1 MHAIRGSLEDANP
14 SLKQFNSAH
23 QDLQRVLDEM
33 DKVLV
38 GQREVGKLVLAGILA
53 GGNVMI
59 TGMPGLGKTELLS
72 NLSRIIGLDYARIQC
87 TPDLMPSDIIGTEVF
102 NKEENK
108 YEFLKGPLFHD
119 LVLGD
124 EINRAPPKIQSA
136 FLEAMQEKQVTING
150 ATYPLSK
157 NFHLVATRNPIEQE
171 GTYPLPEAQMDRFM
185 FDIKMHN
192 LSEEDELKALDMIDM
207 DEDRTRIRNIITKE
221 KLLDFKK
228 LAETIPVGDDLK
240 LMIIRCVRACRKDS
254 ENSIQGG
261 ENLIAYDPSGLR
273 APITFIRAA
282 RALAL
287 IEGKHTP
294 GIDQI
299 KSLALPILAHRMSLT
314 FSARAQGHSF
324 EKLINRAFDRE
335 LGL

>member
-1 MHAIRGSLEDANP
+1 MQILRGP
-14 SLKQFNSAH
+14 LKESDRLLDQFESAH
-23 QDLQRVLDEM
+23 EDLQKVLDEM

-38 GQREVGKLVLAGILA
+38 GQRDVGKLVLAGILA

-72 NLSRIIGLDYARIQC
+72 NLSRIIGLHYARIQC

-102 NKEENK
+102 NKEDNRF
-108 YEFLKGPLFHD
+108 EFLKGPLFHD

-124 EINRAPPKIQSA
+124 EINRAPPKVQSA

-150 ATYPLSK
+150 STYPLSK

-185 FDIKMHN
+185 FDIRMEN
-192 LSEEDELKALDMIDM
+192 LSEEDELRALDMIDM
-207 DEDRTRIRNIITKE
+207 DEDRARIKRIISKDQ
-221 KLLDFKK
+221 LLEFKK
-228 LAETIPVGDDLK
+228 LAKTIPIGDELK
-240 LMIIRCVRACRKDS
+240 QMITRSVRACRKDS
-254 ENSIQGG
+254 ENSIQGQDS
-261 ENLIAYDPSGLR
+261 LIAYDPSGLR
-273 APITFIRAA
+273 AQITFRRAA
-282 RALAL
+282 KALAL
-287 IEGKHTP
+287 IEGEKTP

-314 FSARAQGHSF
+314 FSARAQGHSV